1 MSGAAPNSANSNAEY
16 VSSGLLNLLAN
27 LDAVIAL
34 AVAVSNSL
42 AALCAVI
49 PLPINLCTASKSI
62 SSPVTLS
69 NVALI
74 CETLSLLESICAFTS
89 GSIAKA
95 TSVDSLGSTNSPS
108 SVE

>member
-1 MSGAAPNSANSNAEY
+1 M
-16 VSSGLLNLLAN
+16 
-27 LDAVIAL
+27 IAL

-49 PLPINLCTASKSI
+49 PLPISICTAAKSI

-74 CETLSLLESICAFTS
+74 CDTLSLLESICAFTS

-95 TSVDSLGSTNSPS
+95 TSVDSFGSTNYTS
-108 SVE
+108 SSE